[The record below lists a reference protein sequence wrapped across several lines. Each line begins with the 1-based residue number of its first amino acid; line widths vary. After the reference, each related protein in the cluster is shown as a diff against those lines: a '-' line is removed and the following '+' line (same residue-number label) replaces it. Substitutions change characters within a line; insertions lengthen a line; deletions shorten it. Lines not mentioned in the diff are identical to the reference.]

1 MIERVAEIVAA
12 YLKRNSVAP
21 DQVPG
26 LIQQV
31 NQALT
36 GLGQPQEPP
45 PPAMPDAPAVP
56 IRRSVTPDKI
66 ICLDCGYKGQML
78 KRHLTTAHGLSVDEY
93 RTRWKLSSDYPMI
106 APNYSVRRSELAKSA
121 GLGTR
126 SGRKTRAK

>member
-1 MIERVAEIVAA
+1 MIEKVAEIVAA
-12 YLKRNSVAP
+12 YVKRNSVAP

-26 LIQQV
+26 LIEQV
-31 NQALT
+31 NQALI

-126 SGRKTRAK
+126 SGRRAKS

>member
-56 IRRSVTPDKI
+56 IRRSVTPDRV

-78 KRHLTTAHGLSVDEY
+78 KRHLTTAHSLSVDEY

-126 SGRKTRAK
+126 SGRRTRSK

>member
-12 YLKRNSVAP
+12 YVKRNSVAP
-21 DQVPG
+21 DQVPA

-31 NQALT
+31 NQALI

-78 KRHLTTAHGLSVDEY
+78 KRHLTTAHGLSIDDY

-106 APNYSVRRSELAKSA
+106 APNYAIRRSEIAKAA
-121 GLGTR
+121 GLGL
-126 SGRKTRAK
+126 GRAKGK

>member
-56 IRRSVTPDKI
+56 IRRSVTPDRVT
-66 ICLDCGYKGQML
+66 CLDCGYKGQML
-78 KRHLTTAHGLSVDEY
+78 KRHLTTAHSLSVDEY

-126 SGRKTRAK
+126 SGRRTRSK

>member
-12 YLKRNSVAP
+12 YLKRNSIAP
-21 DQVPG
+21 DQVPA

-45 PPAMPDAPAVP
+45 PPALPNAPAVP

-66 ICLDCGYKGQML
+66 ICLDCGYSGVML
-78 KRHLTTAHGLSVDEY
+78 KRHIMTAHALSTDEY
-93 RTRWKLSSDYPMI
+93 RTRWKLPSDYPMI
-106 APNYSVRRSELAKSA
+106 APNYSVRRSELAKSF
-121 GLGTR
+121 GLGIR
-126 SGRKTRAK
+126 SGQRRRAK

>member
-78 KRHLTTAHGLSVDEY
+78 KRHLTTAHGLSIDDY

-106 APNYSVRRSELAKSA
+106 APNYAIRRSELAKSF
-121 GLGTR
+121 GLGTG
-126 SGRKTRAK
+126 SGQR